1 MADFLTL
8 AQYRMYN
15 DGDHMDG
22 WGWGMGVLMI
32 LAIVAI
38 VVLVVWLVRSTSQH
52 QHHATAIAG
61 GSAAAVSD
69 TPQQILERRLAQGEI
84 TPDEF
89 RERVAVLRG
98 DA

>member
-15 DGDHMDG
+15 DGDHMNG

-38 VVLVVWLVRSTSQH
+38 VVLVVWLVRSTSHNQP
-52 QHHATAIAG
+52 HAAAISG
-61 GSAAAVSD
+61 GSVAAVSD
-69 TPQQILERRLAQGEI
+69 TPQQILERRLAQGDI